1 MEIVDMRRSWM
12 EARSWRVRT
21 VNSYR
26 VKHGGMRLIA
36 GKIRKRANQ
45 VQRRPYHPRSQR
57 IFLRAPRTAEND
69 TCFGLGVLEVEVDS
83 DGGSVEESVE
93 FEA

>member
-1 MEIVDMRRSWM
+1 M
-12 EARSWRVRT
+12 EARSWRVRA

-26 VKHGGMRLIA
+26 VKHGGMRQIA

-69 TCFGLGVLEVEVDS
+69 TCFGLGVLEVDS
-83 DGGSVEESVE
+83 DGGAVEVSEESVE

>member
-1 MEIVDMRRSWM
+1 M
-12 EARSWRVRT
+12 
-21 VNSYR
+21 NSYR
-26 VKHGGMRLIA
+26 VKHGGIRLIA
-36 GKIRKRANQ
+36 GKIRKRPNQ
-45 VQRRPYHPRSQR
+45 VQSRPYHPRSQR